1 MSLSPRPPHLPHHPH
16 STPFSV
22 SDILH
27 PPSSALD
34 PDFKKTVEASIPP
47 LGNYR
52 SPQHQAMG
60 SMGMGNIGGMGG
72 MGGMGVSANY
82 ANYVPQF
89 SHHTSSF
96 PGQYCTGGDLS
107 AYGDPTG
114 RHSTAGWYGPSAAES
129 RFSLS
134 RFGMSPSSCMASS
147 MGGMGGMSSGIN
159 PALGMGHLGDPT
171 KGGMGGFSIAQR
183 RKRRVLFSQGQVY
196 ELERRFKTQKYL
208 SAPEREQMAM
218 SIGLTPT
225 QVKIWFQNHRYKH
238 KRQQKDREKMES
250 SGNKESSG
258 GQSGHNNS
266 SHKNSGSTTGSSSG
280 SSSSSPRKVSVP
292 VLIRDGKST
301 SDGGNHHHHNNNNN
315 GGGGGLGGGG
325 GSSGSSSA
333 SSASSSSS
341 LLGHQHHLGS
351 GGSPHS
357 VLHSSCAVNK
367 NSLSHHHHDNFLST
381 PSPDLTATLT
391 SHGLNQPS
399 LSHHGLHHS
408 MGYATGGVNGNALAS
423 PSPYLI
429 NGGRTW

>member
-1 MSLSPRPPHLPHHPH
+1 MNLEHIEMYTSSNIKSVDSKRQVQCTTQSDSKTQVQCTTQSDSKTQVQCTTQSDSKTQVQYTTQWTIITVYSQRSLKVTEHHVTLANVSSNRPICVSPRHQVYHSSLLAIGSDHL
-16 STPFSV
+16 
-22 SDILH
+22 DEGQR
-27 PPSSALD
+27 SSKGEETL
-34 PDFKKTVEASIPP
+34 
-47 LGNYR
+47 
-52 SPQHQAMG
+52 
-60 SMGMGNIGGMGG
+60 
-72 MGGMGVSANY
+72 
-82 ANYVPQF
+82 
-89 SHHTSSF
+89 
-96 PGQYCTGGDLS
+96 
-107 AYGDPTG
+107 
-114 RHSTAGWYGPSAAES
+114 
-129 RFSLS
+129 LS

-171 KGGMGGFSIAQR
+171 KGAMAGFSIAQR

-238 KRQQKDREKMES
+238 KRQQKDREKMEPS
-250 SGNKESSG
+250 SQKESP
-258 GQSGHNNS
+258 GQNGHNNGS
-266 SHKNSGSTTGSSSG
+266 SHKNTNNGSSS

-301 SDGGNHHHHNNNNN
+301 SDMTN
-315 GGGGGLGGGG
+315 GGI

-341 LLGHQHHLGS
+341 LIGHGQHHLG
-351 GGSPHS
+351 GGVGSPHS

-367 NSLSHHHHDNFLST
+367 GSLSSHHHHHHHHHDNFLST

-391 SHGLNQPS
+391 PHGLSQQAI
-399 LSHHGLHHS
+399 SHHGLHHS
-408 MGYATGGVNGNALAS
+408 MGYATGAVNGNTLTS

-429 NGGRTW
+429 NGRTW